1 MASHMKKN
9 KIPGEGEYTI
19 NGLIREMQ
27 KKDISGV
34 YKLLSENLAKY

>member
-1 MASHMKKN
+1 MKKN